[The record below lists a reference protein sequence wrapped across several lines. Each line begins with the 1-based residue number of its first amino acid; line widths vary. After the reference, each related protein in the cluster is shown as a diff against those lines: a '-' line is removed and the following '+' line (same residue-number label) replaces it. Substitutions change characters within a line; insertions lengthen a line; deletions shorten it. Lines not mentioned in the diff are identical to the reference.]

1 MYVVNYIGVLSW
13 WLAKKSNNKEETSN
27 SSIQNDVLQTRIG
40 CLEHL
45 LLSTNTHPNLNK
57 NSAEVDIAPAF
68 RDINTACNV
77 GQAKNGHGVCLKSV
91 SRTTT
96 MQGFILKAI
105 AAAERNGQSQEHLV
119 MVCAQRVCQA
129 QLRCKVSYSQLYCR
143 EMHYISRLNIKFWQ
157 SRWSMKCRSR
167 APRHIVWL
175 LRTITMQGFILPA
188 ITAITVAE
196 KCTLFLDLT

>member
-1 MYVVNYIGVLSW
+1 MKIDKPSAQIVLICIRM
-13 WLAKKSNNKEETSN
+13 KY
-27 SSIQNDVLQTRIG
+27 
-40 CLEHL
+40 
-45 LLSTNTHPNLNK
+45 K

-68 RDINTACNV
+68 RDITTACNV
-77 GQAKNGHGVCLKSV
+77 GQAKKGHGVCLKSV
-91 SRTTT
+91 LRTTT

-105 AAAERNGQSQEHLV
+105 AAERNGHSQEHLV

-129 QLRCKVSYSQLYCR
+129 QLRCKVSYSKLYCR
-143 EMHYISRLNIKFWQ
+143 EMHYISRLNIKFGQ
-157 SRWSMKCRSR
+157 SRWSMKCGLR
-167 APRHIVWL
+167 APSHIVWL